1 MSENIKIITKN
12 KKAFHDYE
20 ITDTYEAGLVLVGS
34 EIKSIRAGRVNLRE
48 GYIQEQQGELWLLG
62 VHISLYD
69 QANNYGHTDPV
80 RPRKL
85 LLHKKEIA
93 QIITWIWEN
102 TYTCV
107 PIKLYLKHGLAKV
120 EIGLARGKKL
130 YDKRQTMSKRDA
142 DRQIERAIKERNQDF

>member
-1 MSENIKIITKN
+1 MSEPIKIVTKN
-12 KKAFHDYE
+12 KKAFHDYH
-20 ITDTYEAGLVLVGS
+20 ISDTYEAGLVLVGS
-34 EIKSIRAGRVNLRE
+34 EIKSIRAGRVNIRD

-69 QANNYGHTDPV
+69 QANNYGHTDPT

-85 LLHKKEIA
+85 LLHKREIA
-93 QIITWIWEN
+93 EILTWIREN

-120 EIGLARGKKL
+120 EIGLAKGKKL
-130 YDKRQTMSKRDA
+130 YDKRRSMSERDSN
-142 DRQIERAIKERNQDF
+142 RQIERAIKERYQGR

>member
-93 QIITWIWEN
+93 QIITWIREN